1 LASLI
6 LIAVAFRDQF
16 SSSVSTGRVSGG
28 CVGTRLIVNTKR
40 SGLGSQKQ
48 MPASCSSFSRFGVL
62 GATRST
68 LRFRGGGDDGRA
80 TFINCV
86 NEGKEEFSSYLSEA
100 GANRASLE
108 RIIEEFAESHHDEVA
123 FLLENMPKKHLRE
136 IPYEILASSITL
148 SKRLREEAP
157 WGGDVPLEIYLND
170 VLPYS
175 CVTEPI
181 EDWRPFL
188 HAKFAQK
195 AFDEAAGQAS
205 TAASIE
211 KAALW
216 LNENVFRELN
226 VTYKAFYPG
235 HHPDQGVFESMSLGY
250 ASCTGLSVIL
260 VAACRSVG
268 IPARV
273 AGTPSWTT
281 DSSGLQ
287 LPSKH
292 LKSSS
297 EMHTIPS

>member
-1 LASLI
+1 MASAWRMGATALASLI

-16 SSSVSTGRVSGG
+16 SSSVSTGRQVSGG

-86 NEGKEEFSSYLSEA
+86 NERKEEFSSYLSEA

-108 RIIEEFAESHHDEVA
+108 RIIEEYAESHHDEVA

-195 AFDEAAGQAS
+195 ASAPREMGGTRQNHVYACSDLHSPSES
-205 TAASIE
+205 PDTKKKRKKKEEEEEEEE
-211 KAALW
+211 KL
-216 LNENVFRELN
+216 FR
-226 VTYKAFYPG
+226 
-235 HHPDQGVFESMSLGY
+235 Q
-250 ASCTGLSVIL
+250 
-260 VAACRSVG
+260 
-268 IPARV
+268 
-273 AGTPSWTT
+273 
-281 DSSGLQ
+281 
-287 LPSKH
+287 
-292 LKSSS
+292 
-297 EMHTIPS
+297 